1 MFKSILCLNRS
12 RMQRTFL
19 AGRTEAW
26 KQRNLHVYV
35 SRACKLELLGRTG
48 GLRLVTK
55 ELQYDN
61 S

>member
-1 MFKSILCLNRS
+1 
-12 RMQRTFL
+12 MQRTFL